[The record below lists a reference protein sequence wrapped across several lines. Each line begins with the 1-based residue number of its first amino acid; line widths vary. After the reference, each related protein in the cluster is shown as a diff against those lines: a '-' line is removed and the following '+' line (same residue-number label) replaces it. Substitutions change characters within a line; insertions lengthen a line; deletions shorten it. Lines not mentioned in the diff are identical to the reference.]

1 MTCDILPFPQE
12 LRPRLPTIVGN
23 VDYLTL
29 ERRLKQFDELLIQ
42 SGLETEFV
50 QRSLDRWMAASG
62 EATPSVTEQLR
73 FQQSSRQALRCTL
86 LRTLLQKGFR
96 GFSRELAGSPLYQWF
111 CAIDVLET
119 VQVPSKS
126 QLQRFAHWLP
136 EEEMAAFCQS
146 LIRTAVHQP
155 ERLRLTRALD
165 LEEYFL
171 DSTCI
176 KANIHFPVDWVL
188 LRDAVRTLMK
198 ATLRIREQGLKERME
213 PPEEFLTRINR
224 LAIQMTQAG
233 RRSGSARERKRVLR
247 EIKRLVGVVKSH
259 AGRHRRLLDQHWVQ
273 TEWSRAEAEVVLR
286 RLDGVLELLP
296 RALKQAHERIIG
308 ERPVDNADKLLS
320 LYEPEVRVIV
330 RGKAGAEVEFG
341 NTLLI
346 GENRQGVILDFEL
359 FQQTAHADNRLLLES
374 LLRVEGVTGRKV
386 GAVVTDRGF
395 ASAANSRTLDESD
408 TQDATCPR
416 PPARLREKMTDAQFA
431 RRQRRRAQTEGRIGI
446 LKNGFLGRPLRAK
459 GFEHRAL
466 ALCWGVLTHNLW
478 KIARIGEEQQAEL
491 EATRRRRR
499 RRAA

>member
-1 MTCDILPFPQE
+1 VIGALIPFPQE

-29 ERRLKQFDELLIQ
+29 ERRLQQIDALLIQ
-42 SGLETEFV
+42 SGSETEFV

-62 EATPSVTEQLR
+62 EAIPSVIEQLR
-73 FQQSSRQALRCTL
+73 FQKSSRQALRCNL
-86 LRTLLQKGFR
+86 LRTLLQEDFR

-111 CAIDVLET
+111 CAVDALET
-119 VQVPSKS
+119 VRVPSKS

-136 EEEMAAFCQS
+136 EKEMVAFCQS
-146 LIRTAVHQP
+146 VIRTAVQQP
-155 ERLRLTRALD
+155 ERLGLNRALE
-165 LEEYFL
+165 LEEYFV
-171 DSTCI
+171 DSTCLT
-176 KANIHFPVDWVL
+176 ANIHFPVDWVL

-198 ATLRIREQGLKERME
+198 ATLRIREQGLKGRMQ
-213 PPEEFLTRINR
+213 PPEEFLRRINR

-233 RRSGSARERKRVLR
+233 RRGGSTRERKRVLR
-247 EIKRLVGVVKSH
+247 EIKQLVGVVRCH
-259 AGRHRRLLDQHWVQ
+259 ARRHRQLLDQNWAR
-273 TEWSRAEAEVVLR
+273 TEWSRAEAEVVLL
-286 RLDGVLELLP
+286 RLDGVMELLP

-308 ERPVDNADKLLS
+308 ERPVKNADKLLS

-346 GENRQGVILDFEL
+346 AENRQGVILDFEL
-359 FQQTAHADNRLLLES
+359 FQETAPADSRLLLES
-374 LLRVEGVTGRKV
+374 LLRVEGVVGRKV

-395 ASAANSRTLDESD
+395 ASAANSRTLDQSD
-408 TQDATCPR
+408 THDATCPR
-416 PPARLREKMTDAQFA
+416 QPARLREKMQDAQFA

-478 KIARIGEEQQAEL
+478 KIARIGEEQQQEL
-491 EATRRRRR
+491 EATRRRHR